1 MSVVAGADVGGTK
14 TVAVVAEGDRE
25 LARVTGPGGAV
36 RPDRAMSA
44 ATTLARVVR
53 SALNQIG
60 RLRVDALVVGA
71 AGVGR
76 DPERRALR
84 DALRVEDLADRLHVT
99 TDLEIALEAAFPDA
113 PGVVLLVGTGSVA
126 VARLPDGRIV
136 RQGGYGWQMGDDG
149 SGYALGRRAL
159 LEVGRAQDGRG
170 PATALLAALCTAIR
184 SDGFQDLVR
193 WAANAEPAEVASLA
207 GTVLSAAEGGD
218 EVANHVVEQ
227 AATELAAHV
236 AALARQ
242 FPAGSTAPAALGG
255 GLLGHPSYRQAV
267 QEAIRQVPGVQIIPN
282 PIDPVLGALR
292 MARRLLDT
300 PRR

>member
-1 MSVVAGADVGGTK
+1 MSVVAGADVGATK
-14 TVAVVAEGDRE
+14 TVAAVSEGDRE
-25 LARVTGPGGAV
+25 LARVIGPGAAV

-44 ATTLARVVR
+44 AATLARVVR

-84 DALRVEDLADRLHVT
+84 DALRVEDLADRLQVT
-99 TDLEIALEAAFPDA
+99 TDLEIALEAAFPAA

-149 SGYALGRRAL
+149 SGYALGRTAL

-170 PATALLAALCTAIR
+170 PATALLATLCTAIR

-207 GTVLSAAEGGD
+207 GAVLTAAEGGD
-218 EVANHVVEQ
+218 EVANRVVDQ

-236 AALARQ
+236 AALATQ
-242 FPAGSTAPAALGG
+242 FSTDAPVPTALGG
-255 GLLGHPSYRQAV
+255 GLLGHPTYRR
-267 QEAIRQVPGVQIIPN
+267 AIQKALRKVAGVQIIPD
-282 PIDPVLGALR
+282 PIDPVLGALE
-292 MARRLLDT
+292 MARRLVAV
-300 PRR
+300 